1 MASFAISKPIVTK
14 KAIQK
19 HITIEKNSKDALNN
33 VKTELQNCD
42 VLKNINRNINSDVN
56 SNYRLFEESIISA
69 KTKHMH
75 TKSYFFSKIGDQVIS
90 EIKKNNNV
98 NVSYKQYL
106 TNPTDAR
113 FQFEEVSVD
122 TTMQLIS
129 KLKSKDTK
137 VHDLIS
143 NNLLN
148 AIKHEIV
155 KPLTFIINQ
164 SLKPGT
170 FPDRLKVARV
180 RPLFK
185 KGDNQLIT
193 KYRPISILPSLSK
206 ISEKVMHM
214 QLIYYL
220 VSNSLMAT
228 TQYGYRS
235 GHSTELAS
243 LELVDRIYGHLQNN
257 DIPCAVFC
265 DLSKTFDCLSHRKL
279 LDKLEYYGIRGIPLQ
294 LNKSYL
300 QNRI

>member
-1 MASFAISKPIVTK
+1 MKQTW
-14 KAIQK
+14 
-19 HITIEKNSKDALNN
+19 
-33 VKTELQNCD
+33 
-42 VLKNINRNINSDVN
+42 
-56 SNYRLFEESIISA
+56 SIINNFCQINN
-69 KTKHMH
+69 KEVNITLKINE
-75 TKSYFFSKIGDQVIS
+75 TIITDTQVIVDKFNIFFSKIGDQVIS
-90 EIKKNNNV
+90 ELEKNNNV

-137 VHDLIS
+137 GHDLIS
-143 NNLLN
+143 NNLLK

-164 SLKPGT
+164 SLKTGT

-193 KYRPISILPSLSK
+193 NYRPISILPSLSK
-206 ISEKVMHM
+206 IFEKVMRM
-214 QLIYYL
+214 QLTYYL
-220 VSNSLMAT
+220 ESNTLMAT

-243 LELVDRIYGHLQNN
+243 LELVDRIYGHLENN
-257 DIPCAVFC
+257 DVPCAVQYFAIFPKH
-265 DLSKTFDCLSHRKL
+265 LIAFHIQYNLIS
-279 LDKLEYYGIRGIPLQ
+279 
-294 LNKSYL
+294 
-300 QNRI
+300 